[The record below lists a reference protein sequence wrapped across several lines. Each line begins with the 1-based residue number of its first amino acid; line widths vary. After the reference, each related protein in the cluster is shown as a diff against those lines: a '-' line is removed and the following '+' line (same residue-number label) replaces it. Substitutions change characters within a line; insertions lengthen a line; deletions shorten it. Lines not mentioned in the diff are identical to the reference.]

1 MQKLL
6 LSVFPHPMSPVSSR
20 KALLSVSPLESSGLH
35 SEADLIED
43 SWNPT
48 TEKKKRVELHG
59 ARRKKWQ
66 DSLHIGKTVLVSADV
81 ANSEVKN
88 SCTVLSRL

>member
-6 LSVFPHPMSPVSSR
+6 LSVFPHPMSPVSSS

-48 TEKKKRVELHG
+48 TEKKK
-59 ARRKKWQ
+59 KWSCMGQ
-66 DSLHIGKTVLVSADV
+66 GGKNGRIHFTLEKQCLLVLMLPIP
-81 ANSEVKN
+81 K
-88 SCTVLSRL
+88 

>member
-6 LSVFPHPMSPVSSR
+6 LSVFPHPVSPVSSS

-48 TEKKKRVELHG
+48 TEKKKKGG
-59 ARRKKWQ
+59 AAWVKEEKMAGFTSHW
-66 DSLHIGKTVLVSADV
+66 
-81 ANSEVKN
+81 KN
-88 SCTVLSRL
+88 SAC